1 MKNPSARV
9 EHEAKTSKIG
19 EDKVFYFQQ
28 RGIDP
33 TKAMAAIISRYCEE
47 VFNKLPYESSNDAK
61 QIMND
66 AKKIMSWNSA
76 GSIG

>member
-19 EDKVFYFQQ
+19 EDKIFHFQQ

-33 TKAMAAIISRYCEE
+33 TKTMSTIISGYCEKI
-47 VFNKLPYESSNDAK
+47 FNKIPYESSNDAK
-61 QIMND
+61 QIM
-66 AKKIMSWNSA
+66 S
-76 GSIG
+76 